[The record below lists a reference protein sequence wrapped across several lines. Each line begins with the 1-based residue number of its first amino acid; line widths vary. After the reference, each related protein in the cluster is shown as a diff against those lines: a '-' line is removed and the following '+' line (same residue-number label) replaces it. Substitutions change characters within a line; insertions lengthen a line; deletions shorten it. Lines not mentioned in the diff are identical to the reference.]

1 MKQQRNHMNSASS
14 QRDIN
19 KKRAERKQRK
29 NVQKKLL
36 CLYGLIILAFI
47 LLSVRLSWIVK
58 ADGASYEKQVLSQQK
73 YDSVTLPYRR
83 GDIVDA
89 KGTKLAVSEKVYNL
103 VIDSYVML
111 DRDDY
116 LEPTL
121 EALSENFPD
130 LDMTATRQYIT
141 THPDSSWYV
150 PLRRL
155 TYDQISGF
163 QAAALENSKIKGV
176 WFQEEYKRVYPNG
189 SLAADVIGF
198 ARSDNEG
205 QYGLEEYY
213 NDVLNGTTGRE
224 YGYLNDDANLER
236 TIKPAVDGNTIHS
249 TIDANI
255 QSIVEKYLKQFNDEH
270 KDAVHPGNGAEN
282 VGCIIMEVNTGNVL
296 AMASYPTYDL
306 NDTRN
311 TDALLGSRKIEMV
324 TNANGYQVLTKTDT
338 YFTQEDI
345 DALTDDQL
353 LDNLNYLWKNYCIS
367 TTYEPGSTAKP
378 FTVAAALE
386 SGAIT
391 GNEHYQCNGSLEVGG
406 HTIKCHSY
414 RSGGEGDVSVQD
426 SIAWSCNVALMKIA
440 ATLGKEEFAKFQQT
454 FNFGLKTNID
464 LAGEARTASLLFPV
478 EQMGSADLA
487 TNSFGQNFN
496 VTMIQMITGFCSL
509 INGGYYYEPHMVD
522 KITNANGAT
531 VENIEPRVLRQTISE
546 STSAKIRQYCRAT
559 VMEEGGDRRTGRT
572 ARPAGYAI
580 GGKTGT
586 AETIPRKN
594 GEYVVSFMGY
604 APADDPQIAIYVVV
618 DRANASPQDDAKFA
632 TGIVRNVL
640 TEVLPYLNIFM
651 TEELS
656 DKEIQELAEKQI
668 EITNQYTQ
676 TPENGDGSNTG
687 DGTGADANGGDST
700 GNGGDGTGSGDGTG
714 TGDGTTQ
721 DGTTPA
727 ANENWR
733 SYPVDPA
740 TGYLVSPIDGGLI
753 DPVTGADVG
762 GDNTMGDSPV
772 NNNLLNQN
780 DQSNQ

>member
-121 EALSENFPD
+121 EALSANFPD
-130 LDMTATRQYIT
+130 LDMTVTRQYIT

-213 NDVLNGTTGRE
+213 NDVLNGMTGRE

-345 DALTDDQL
+345 DVLTDDQL

-700 GNGGDGTGSGDGTG
+700 GNGGDGTGSDDGTG

-762 GDNTMGDSPV
+762 GDDTMGDSPV